1 MTSQHSHSSTLCK
14 VAYGRSKTTLLG
26 SIEILNIN
34 VNGHERHSDS
44 DPETS
49 LLDVLRNDFH
59 LTGAKY
65 GCGEGNCGACSVLI
79 EGEAVRSCI
88 TPSGSTVGRE
98 VITVEG
104 LAGKDGL
111 TPLQQAFVDHSA
123 FQCGYCTP
131 GFVISATALL
141 KRNSDPTVD
150 QIKSA
155 LGSHICR
162 CGAYARIVK
171 AVQQTS
177 GNEVMDE

>member
-1 MTSQHSHSSTLCK
+1 M
-14 VAYGRSKTTLLG
+14 
-26 SIEILNIN
+26 NIN
-34 VNGHERHSDS
+34 VNGNDLNSESG
-44 DPETS
+44 PETS
-49 LLDVLRNDFH
+49 LLDVLRNDFQ

-79 EGEAVRSCI
+79 DGEAVRSCI

-98 VITVEG
+98 VTTVEG

-141 KRNSDPTVD
+141 KRNSDPTVE

-162 CGAYARIVK
+162 CGAYARIIK
-171 AVQQTS
+171 AVQHVN
-177 GNEVMDE
+177 GNEGSDE